1 MKLFYFTTRN
11 ERRQIYFLLVLF
23 IFLANSLA
31 YPQISSKQID
41 KLVENAMEKFIVA
54 GVAVAVVKDG
64 KVIHKRGYGVR
75 SIKSKQRV
83 NERTQFAI
91 ASNSKAFTTAAL
103 AILVDEGKLSWNDKV
118 VDYIPEFKM
127 YDDYVTQNF
136 NIKDLLTHRS
146 GLGLGAGDLMI
157 FPSGSDFTL
166 KDVLSSFQYFEP
178 QSAFRTKYDYDNLLY
193 LVSGDIIV
201 RITGKTWEDF
211 VKTRIFDPLKMKN
224 TYGSLAEMKD
234 KRNLA
239 FPHSTERG
247 SIKMIEGNIEMARI
261 NGAAGGI
268 YSSVE
273 DLSLWML
280 AHLNKGK
287 YGSDLD
293 EELFSE
299 ANQREMWK
307 IHTILN
313 VNRSPRYNSHFKG
326 YGLGWHLTDI
336 NGKMKVSHG
345 GVLPGMLSSTTMI
358 PDISLGVVILTNTQE
373 GGSYLHR
380 AVTNSIVDSYLKLDD
395 YGWTDT
401 LYVALNKWLN
411 KGESVSAEV
420 WETVK
425 SANSDHINIS
435 DYIGVYED
443 NWFGKVEIF
452 MKSNQLWIK
461 SHRSPILNGP
471 MSYYKAN
478 AFAIKWEYQAMNADA
493 FALFT
498 LDEEG
503 KAQSIKMKGI
513 SPNIDFSFDFQDLDL
528 HRIND

>member
-1 MKLFYFTTRN
+1 
-11 ERRQIYFLLVLF
+11 V
-23 IFLANSLA
+23 
-31 YPQISSKQID
+31 ID
-41 KLVENAMEKFIVA
+41 
-54 GVAVAVVKDG
+54 
-64 KVIHKRGYGVR
+64 H
-75 SIKSKQRV
+75 
-83 NERTQFAI
+83 
-91 ASNSKAFTTAAL
+91 
-103 AILVDEGKLSWNDKV
+103 
-118 VDYIPEFKM
+118 IPEFKM

-146 GLGLGAGDLMI
+146 GLGLGAGDLML
-157 FPSGSDFTL
+157 FPDGSDFTL

-178 QSAFRTKYDYDNLLY
+178 QSAFRTKFDYDNLLY
-193 LVSGDIIV
+193 LVAGEIIA
-201 RITGKTWEDF
+201 RITGETWE
-211 VKTRIFDPLKMKN
+211 VYVQKRIFDPLKMKN
-224 TYGSLAEMKD
+224 TYGSLAKMKD

-247 SIKMIEGNIEMARI
+247 SIKMIEGDIGGSQI

-273 DLSLWML
+273 DLSRWML
-280 AHLNKGK
+280 VHLNKGK
-287 YGSDLD
+287 YDSKLK

-299 ANQREMWK
+299 ANHREMWK
-307 IHTILN
+307 IQTVLN
-313 VNRSPRYNSHFKG
+313 ANRSPRYNSHFAG
-326 YGLGWHLTDI
+326 YGLGWFLSDVKG
-336 NGKMKVSHG
+336 NMRVSHTG
-345 GVLPGMLSSTTMI
+345 GLPGMISMTIMI
-358 PDISLGVVILTNTQE
+358 PDINLGVVVLTNTAR
-373 GGSYLHR
+373 GGSYVIR
-380 AVTNSIVDSYLKLDD
+380 AVTRTIVDSYLELDD

-401 LYVALNKWLN
+401 LLVAMNKRLN

-425 SANSDHINIS
+425 TANSDHINS
-435 DYIGVYED
+435 ADYIGVYED
-443 NWFGKVEIF
+443 NWFGKVEVF
-452 MKSNQLWIK
+452 MKAGQLWFK

-528 HRIND
+528 QRIND

>member
-1 MKLFYFTTRN
+1 MELFYFTTIN
-11 ERRQIYFLLVLF
+11 EIRTVYFILVLF

-54 GVAVAVVKDG
+54 GVAIAVVKDG

-280 AHLNKGK
+280 AHLNKGQ
-287 YGSDLD
+287 YGSDLY

-299 ANQREMWK
+299 AN
-307 IHTILN
+307 
-313 VNRSPRYNSHFKG
+313 
-326 YGLGWHLTDI
+326 
-336 NGKMKVSHG
+336 
-345 GVLPGMLSSTTMI
+345 
-358 PDISLGVVILTNTQE
+358 
-373 GGSYLHR
+373 
-380 AVTNSIVDSYLKLDD
+380 
-395 YGWTDT
+395 
-401 LYVALNKWLN
+401 
-411 KGESVSAEV
+411 
-420 WETVK
+420 
-425 SANSDHINIS
+425 
-435 DYIGVYED
+435 
-443 NWFGKVEIF
+443 
-452 MKSNQLWIK
+452 
-461 SHRSPILNGP
+461 
-471 MSYYKAN
+471 
-478 AFAIKWEYQAMNADA
+478 
-493 FALFT
+493 
-498 LDEEG
+498 
-503 KAQSIKMKGI
+503 
-513 SPNIDFSFDFQDLDL
+513 
-528 HRIND
+528 